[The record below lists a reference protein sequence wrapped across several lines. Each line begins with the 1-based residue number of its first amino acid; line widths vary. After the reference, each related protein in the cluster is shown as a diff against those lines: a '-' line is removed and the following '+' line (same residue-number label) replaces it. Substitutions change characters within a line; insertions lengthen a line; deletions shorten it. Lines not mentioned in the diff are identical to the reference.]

1 MYLYLYLHLQLQ
13 LYLCT
18 SRRFDCRPLFCARPA
33 IAKIVKRLLSLSE
46 TGPGEG
52 RKGIVLLVTGPVTCP
67 STNCCTPFPPPLL
80 SLRLPNECSLQL
92 LLVWISYLM
101 KLHFHCCGPKNF
113 WHQIDC
119 VWLDFHLSNKWES
132 LSGTTTTNSQ
142 CSTRQMNYK

>member
-1 MYLYLYLHLQLQ
+1 MYLYLHMYLHLQLQ

-46 TGPGEG
+46 TGPGGG

-67 STNCCTPFPPPLL
+67 STNCCTPFPYSLPL
-80 SLRLPNECSLQL
+80 PTGCSLQL

-132 LSGTTTTNSQ
+132 LLGEHTPNSQ
-142 CSTRQMNYK
+142 CSIVQMSCK